1 MRSLLKPLSAALLLA
16 AAAAFAAQPTIV
28 SKPFDPAVDETAA
41 WTDDLSLWD
50 AEVTRTNGVLDAGTR
65 PLESDED
72 VAFRFRVRHD
82 ADAMYLTVLV
92 RDDVCWTDTCPSN
105 AISCDAWADDS
116 VEVFL
121 DGNANGATNSR
132 TPEEL
137 RYGGEFVI
145 VANGAAQS
153 DYSGYPKSYGTL
165 WDGSVLRAW
174 ETDGLSYHLY
184 RFRFPWAV
192 MGQTERP
199 ERIGM
204 TLSAQDDDDGGF
216 RESALYWVGNPKNP
230 FSDESCFGTIV
241 FGKE

>member
-1 MRSLLKPLSAALLLA
+1 MRTSLSFLCVALLA
-16 AAAAFAAQPTIV
+16 VSAVAERPTIV
-28 SKPFDPAVDETAA
+28 SKPFDPKADETAA

-50 AEVTRTNGVLDAGTR
+50 AEVTRTNGVLDSFTL

-72 VAFRFRVRHD
+72 LAFRFRVRHD

-92 RDDVCWTDTCPSN
+92 RDDALWTDTCPSN

-137 RYGGEFVI
+137 KYGGEFVL

-153 DYSGYPKSYGTL
+153 DYSGYPKSYGKT
-165 WDGSVLRAW
+165 WGGSVLRKW
-174 ETDGLSYHLY
+174 EADGLFYVLY
-184 RFRFPWAV
+184 QFRFPWAA
-192 MGQTERP
+192 MGQTNRP
-199 ERIGM
+199 DRIGM
-204 TLSAQDDDDGGF
+204 TLSAQDDDDGGL
-216 RESALYWVGNPKNP
+216 RESALYWVGNPKDP
-230 FSDESCFGTIV
+230 FLDESKFGIIV